1 MTVKRLIVVA
11 LVLGV
16 LALAPHAWAQPQPV
30 KKSAEVSET
39 VTIEAIDYTAR
50 MVTIKDSAGN
60 VDTVYAGP
68 EIKRFNELKVG
79 DKVTFTYRESVAV
92 AIHKPGEKPPAT
104 AAASVTRSQGPKPG
118 GMISQ
123 EQTAIVTI
131 EAIDMNAPSVAV
143 RTEDGRKMSFKV
155 EDKKN
160 LEGFKVGD
168 KVAITYTQALA
179 VSVETPAPK
188 K

>member
-1 MTVKRLIVVA
+1 MTMKRLIVVA

-50 MVTIKDSAGN
+50 TVTFKDSAGT
-60 VDTVYAGP
+60 VETVYAPP
-68 EIKRFNELKVG
+68 EVKRFAELKVG

-92 AIHKPGEKPPAT
+92 AIHKATEKPT
-104 AAASVTRSQGPKPG
+104 VTQGAAIARSQGPKPG
-118 GMISQ
+118 ATISQ
-123 EQTAIVTI
+123 DQTAIVTI
-131 EAIDMNAPSVAV
+131 EAIDLNVPSVAV
-143 RTEDGRKMSFKV
+143 RTEDGRRLSFKV

-168 KVAITYTQALA
+168 KVAITYTQAL
-179 VSVETPAPK
+179 VISVESPK